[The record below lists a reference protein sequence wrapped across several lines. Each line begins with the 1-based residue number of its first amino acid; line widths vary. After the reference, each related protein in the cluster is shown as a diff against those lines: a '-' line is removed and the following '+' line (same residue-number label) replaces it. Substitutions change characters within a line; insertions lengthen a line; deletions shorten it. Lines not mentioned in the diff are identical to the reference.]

1 MLGRMRIIAGSA
13 GGVPLFSPKTDA
25 RPTTDR
31 VRQAVFSKIDRRL
44 AGARV
49 LDLFAGS
56 GAMGLECLSRGS
68 ASAVFVDKARPC
80 ADLIRRN
87 AEKTKLAEKATIHAS
102 DVFGWL
108 RTAPTGAFDLVFAD
122 PPYRRAL
129 DDPDLAGDL
138 LRSPDI
144 PRLLAPGGL
153 LVLESISR
161 DALLIP
167 APWVLDDQRS
177 YGVTQMSF
185 LRPAPSSP

>member
-1 MLGRMRIIAGSA
+1 MRIIAGSA

-31 VRQAVFSKIDRRL
+31 VRQAVFSKIERRL
-44 AGARV
+44 RGARV

-56 GAMGLECLSRGS
+56 GAMGLECLSRGA

-87 AEKTKLAEKATIHAS
+87 AEKTKLVDRVTIHAS

-108 RTAPTGAFDLVFAD
+108 RSGATGAFDLVFAD
-122 PPYRRAL
+122 PPYRKTLGDA
-129 DDPDLAGDL
+129 DLAGEL
-138 LRSPDI
+138 LRSPDL

-161 DALLIP
+161 DPLLVP
-167 APWVLDDQRS
+167 APWLLDDQRT

-185 LRPAPSSP
+185 LLPGPTAA